1 MNGFSVS
8 TRLTL
13 SDWKAYQAAYCR
25 RTQTQ
30 GWRGAALMLGAPI
43 LMGVLAYAALR
54 FAHSAVEGSWLFIG
68 AVIGYGSLVI
78 VGRIARFLMRPL
90 RDAAFLGEW
99 NFDFSPLGIRV
110 RRPQHD
116 STSSWGAVREITAT
130 SDHLF
135 IWIDAIAAYVVPLR
149 DLPVGLTSAEAQSVL
164 HDLRAQVG
172 SAADVTDAGTIAPAA
187 APFTMERTPRSARS
201 TVRSMQAAFKWLS
214 WRTFDARA
222 LDAPDFAIA
231 LLVFLSLALLISLDR
246 IGVGPKAEF
255 SWFGAQVLGCRAL
268 GLLGIGWLIWRT
280 TDPQASWRTVLFVVG
295 VLTLVAVPAR
305 WGIDHLQLGTPRL
318 ALSWAFLGIQIVYL
332 SRALQLA
339 TGYRQV
345 RAIVLSLCALVAG
358 GVLFSRYMDM
368 GPIWY
373 QPNSEEYNSY
383 TQSEHQAERLLMSQ
397 AARIDAA
404 VASMAPRSGDTSI
417 YMVGFAGVGEQKV
430 FAGEISLA
438 AKVIG
443 DRYGTQQ
450 RTLLLVN
457 DQRDL
462 ESRPL
467 ASVTGL
473 ELALADIGK
482 RMDRD
487 RDVLILVI
495 SSHGSQEP
503 AISVSNGGI
512 PLNEL
517 TGKDLKAALDD
528 AGIRWRVVII
538 SACHAGAFIPYL
550 RDERSI
556 VIAAASPDR
565 SSFGCS
571 NDRDLTDFG
580 EAFIRDA
587 LPKSTSIRS
596 AFETAQASIAARE
609 KAEHLTPSMPTAF
622 FGPAIEEKL
631 AISRLPQ

>member
-8 TRLTL
+8 SRLTL

-25 RTQTQ
+25 RTQTR
-30 GWRGAALMLGAPI
+30 GGRGAALTIGVPV
-43 LMGVLAYAALR
+43 LMGLLAYGVLR
-54 FAHSAVEGSWLFIG
+54 FAHSAAEGNWLLIG
-68 AVIGYGSLVI
+68 ALIGYGSLII
-78 VGRIARFLMRPL
+78 VGRITRFLMKPL
-90 RDAAFLGEW
+90 GDAAFLGEW
-99 NFDFSPLGIRV
+99 TFDFSPVGIRV

-116 STSSWGAVREITAT
+116 SVSSWGAVREITAT
-130 SDHLF
+130 ADHLF
-135 IWIDAIAAYVVPLR
+135 IWIDSTAAFVVPLR
-149 DLPVGLTSAEAQSVL
+149 DLPAGLSSAEAQSIL
-164 HDLRAQVG
+164 NDLRAQVG
-172 SAADVTDAGTIAPAA
+172 AAAVNDAGAA
-187 APFTMERTPRSARS
+187 APPVVPFTTHRTPQSPRS
-201 TVRSMQAAFKWLS
+201 TARSMQAAFKWLS
-214 WRTFDARA
+214 WRTFDPRA
-222 LDAPDFAIA
+222 LDAPDLAIA
-231 LLVFLSLALLISLDR
+231 LLALLSIAVLISLDR
-246 IGVGPKAEF
+246 IGVGAKAEF
-255 SWFGAQVLGCRAL
+255 SWFGAQVLACKTL
-268 GLLGIGWLIWRT
+268 GLLGVGWLIWRT
-280 TDPQASWRTVLFVVG
+280 SDPQASWRTVLFVLG
-295 VLTLVAVPAR
+295 ALTLVAVPVR
-305 WGIDHLQLGTPRL
+305 WGIDHLNPGMPRL
-318 ALSWAFLGIQIVYL
+318 VLPWAFLALQIVYL
-332 SRALQLA
+332 SRALRLT
-339 TGYRQV
+339 TGYRQL
-345 RAIVLSLCALVAG
+345 RAIVLSLIALAVGAG
-358 GVLFSRYMDM
+358 LFSRYLDM

-373 QPNSEEYNSY
+373 QPVGEEYSSY
-383 TQSEHQAERLLMSQ
+383 TRTAHEAERLLMSQ
-397 AARIDAA
+397 PARIDAA
-404 VASMAPRSGDTSI
+404 VASMAPRSGDTSM

-473 ELALADIGK
+473 KFALADIGK

-517 TGKDLKAALDD
+517 TGKDLKTALDD

-556 VIAAASPDR
+556 VVAAASPDR

-596 AFETAQASIAARE
+596 AFETAQANIASRE
-609 KAEHLTPSMPTAF
+609 KAARLTPSMPTAF

-631 AISRLPQ
+631 AVSRLPQ